1 MLFQPILNHKNSLA
15 VVLENLGDFTLHK
28 HYENE
33 ILYCAKGSYKII
45 INNEPHILNKGNL
58 AFIPSFVPHETQG
71 IESNS
76 LHLLIEA
83 GPLFLGD
90 FFDSVSNI
98 ALKTP
103 IFKLDENEFGKKI
116 KLLLDE
122 IVEEKT
128 KISPNELIIRGN
140 ATKFFGLFLNE
151 FSVIEQIKE
160 KKETVKIKN
169 IEKVLDLIYHSY
181 SEEIPIELA
190 AETAGYGKSNFCK
203 IFKNTTGVTFHR
215 YLNQYR
221 TERSK
226 FFLKHSDMPVFEI
239 AEIVGFSD
247 SKTFCRV
254 FKEITGTT
262 PKEFSKSKTEIWVN
276 SHISVF

>member
-1 MLFQPILNHKNSLA
+1 MLFQPILNHENSLA
-15 VVLENLGDFTLHK
+15 VILENLGDFTLHK

-33 ILYCAKGSYKII
+33 ILYCTKGSYKVI
-45 INNEPHILNKGNL
+45 INNEPYILKEGTL
-58 AFIPSFVPHETQG
+58 AFIQSFVPHETK
-71 IESNS
+71 ETERDS

-90 FFDSVSNI
+90 FFDSVSTLSLNSPV
-98 ALKTP
+98 LN
-103 IFKLDENEFGKKI
+103 LDENDFGNEI
-116 KLLLDE
+116 KLLLEE
-122 IVEEKT
+122 IIEEK
-128 KISPNELIIRGN
+128 KKLLPNELIIRGN
-140 ATKFFGLFLNE
+140 VTKFFGLFLNE

-169 IEKVLDLIYHSY
+169 IEKVLDLIHHSY
-181 SEEIPIELA
+181 SDEISIELA

-239 AEIVGFSD
+239 AEIVGFND

-262 PKEFSKSKTEIWVN
+262 PKEYSKSKTEI
-276 SHISVF
+276 